1 MKDIVIY
8 NKLTQ
13 TYEYGHICRKIPHL
27 VPIWEVKSIRA
38 WLVLRWET
46 TREYHVLYSFFFF
59 WFVFVYIL
67 YIFTYINYHI
77 KLVKMICV
85 SLLCLFCF
93 FIWVQDQDCKGTF
106 KSVCP
111 AYTVA
116 SVTSCSHTNMH
127 AYIIYMVYKYMNI
140 HIYIHIRMH
149 T

>member
-1 MKDIVIY
+1 MNTVISVEKY
-8 NKLTQ
+8 LISSRSEKSNRYERGQYCGGRPRGNT
-13 TYEYGHICRKIPHL
+13 TYCIL
-27 VPIWEVKSIRA
+27 
-38 WLVLRWET
+38 
-46 TREYHVLYSFFFF
+46 FFFF